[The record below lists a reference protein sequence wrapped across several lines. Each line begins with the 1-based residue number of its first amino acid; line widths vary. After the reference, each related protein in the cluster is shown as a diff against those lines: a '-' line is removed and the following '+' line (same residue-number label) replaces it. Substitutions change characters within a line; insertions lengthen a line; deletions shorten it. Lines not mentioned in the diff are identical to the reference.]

1 MINQILILEDLRQ
14 SREWLAN
21 IVSSIFPQ
29 AELITAATLRDAEY
43 SISRHE
49 IDLALVDLK
58 LPDGN
63 GTDLIRKLTK
73 SQPSCRSVVT
83 TIMATD
89 AAIVSALA
97 AGARGYLLKS
107 DSEAI
112 IGHNLRLMLEG
123 LPPLSPQIARRIMSH
138 FELTGPSFEEEEVV
152 LTKRETEVL
161 GLIAQGLK
169 VSEVAS
175 VLGSAESTIATHI
188 KSIYRKLE
196 ITNRAEAA
204 LHASRRGLLY
214 GESLKK

>member
-14 SREWLAN
+14 SREWLSD
-21 IVSSIFPQ
+21 IVAGIFPQ
-29 AELITAATLRDAEY
+29 AELRTEATLRGAEY
-43 SISRHE
+43 VIGRHTF
-49 IDLALVDLK
+49 DLALVDLK

-63 GTDLIRKLTK
+63 GTELIRKLTK
-73 SQPSCRSVVT
+73 TQPQCQSVVT

-107 DSEAI
+107 DSEVMI
-112 IGHNLRLMLEG
+112 EHHLRLMMEG

-138 FELTGPSFEEEEVV
+138 FELTGPSVEKEVA

-161 GLIAQGLK
+161 GLIAKGLK
-169 VSEVAS
+169 VSEVAG

-204 LHASRRGLLY
+204 LHANRLGLLSR
-214 GESLKK
+214 ET

>member
-21 IVSSIFPQ
+21 IVSRIFPQ
-29 AELITAATLRDAEY
+29 SHLIIEANLRGAEHT
-43 SISRHE
+43 ISRHQ

-73 SQPSCRSVVT
+73 SQPSCQCVVT

-107 DSEAI
+107 DSESI
-112 IGHNLRLMLEG
+112 IGHNLQLMLEG

-138 FELTGPSFEEEEVV
+138 FELTGPNFEEEVE

-161 GLIAQGLK
+161 RLIAQGLR
-169 VSEVAS
+169 VSEVSS
-175 VLGSAESTIATHI
+175 VLGAAESTIATHI

-204 LHASRRGLLY
+204 LHANRRGLLS
-214 GESLKK
+214 GETFKR